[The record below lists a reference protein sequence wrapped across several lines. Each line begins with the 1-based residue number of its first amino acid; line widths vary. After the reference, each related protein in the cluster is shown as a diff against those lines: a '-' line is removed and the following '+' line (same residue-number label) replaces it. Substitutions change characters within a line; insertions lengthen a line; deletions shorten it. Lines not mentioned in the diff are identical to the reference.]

1 MEQKLPR
8 LVIAGTNS
16 GCGKTT
22 VTCAVLQALVNRG
35 LSVAAAK
42 CGPDYI
48 DPMFHSRI
56 IGAKSAN
63 LDPFFFDEPTLRY
76 LLAQNAAGCAV
87 TIIEGVMGYYD
98 GLGLTTTRAS
108 TWETAQKTASPTV
121 LVINARGAALSVLAA
136 VQGFLQFQPQS
147 RICGVI
153 LNGCTAMSYAPLAK
167 ELEARFGIKACGYLP
182 RLPACTLE
190 SRHLGLVTAAE
201 VADLR
206 EKLQR
211 LAAQAEMSIDLDLL
225 LRLANEAPPLT
236 VCPLPLPEAGEPVR
250 IGVARDRAFCFYY
263 EDSLGLLRTVGAEL
277 VPFSPLSDSAL
288 PAGLDGLYL
297 GGGYPEL
304 YAAQLSEN
312 RSMCSSVRAALEAG
326 LPCIAECGGFMYL
339 TEAIGEHPMVG
350 FLPGRCFDAGK
361 LARFGYVTLT
371 AERDNL
377 LCRAGGSIPAH
388 EFHHWDAEQTG
399 DAFTAAKPFG
409 RSWPCV
415 FATGTLYAGYPHFH
429 FYANPS
435 FAVRFLDACRKG
447 KHHAGTDQTDG
458 H

>member
-63 LDPFFFDEPTLRY
+63 LDPFFFDEATLRY

-108 TWETAQKTASPTV
+108 TWETAQKTASPTI
-121 LVINARGAALSVLAA
+121 LVVNARGAALSVLAA

-147 RICGVI
+147 GICGVI
-153 LNGCTAMSYAPLAK
+153 LNGCTAMSYAPLAE

-225 LRLANEAPPLT
+225 LRLANEAPPLA
-236 VCPLPLPEAGEPVR
+236 VCPPPLPEAGESIR

-263 EDSLGLLRTVGAEL
+263 EDSLALLSSLGAEL
-277 VPFSPLSDSAL
+277 VPFSPLEDPVL
-288 PAGLDGLYL
+288 PEGLHGLYL

-304 YAAQLSEN
+304 SAAQLSEN
-312 RSMCSSVRAALEAG
+312 ASMRESVRAAVQKG
-326 LPCIAECGGFMYL
+326 VPCIAECGGFLYL
-339 TEAIGEHPMVG
+339 HRILEGS
-350 FLPGRCFDAGK
+350 
-361 LARFGYVTLT
+361 
-371 AERDNL
+371 AE
-377 LCRAGGSIPAH
+377 
-388 EFHHWDAEQTG
+388 E
-399 DAFTAAKPFG
+399 
-409 RSWPCV
+409 
-415 FATGTLYAGYPHFH
+415 
-429 FYANPS
+429 
-435 FAVRFLDACRKG
+435 
-447 KHHAGTDQTDG
+447 
-458 H
+458 